1 MREVQVLGV
10 GMTTFG
16 KFLDRGLKDL
26 GGEAIREALG
36 DAGLGATD
44 LQAAFVGN
52 AMAGLITGQ
61 ECIRG
66 QVILRG
72 LGLGGL
78 PVYNMENACASA
90 STAFHTAW
98 MAVAG
103 GMYDVVLALGVEK
116 LYDEDK
122 KKSFAALGSAVDREA
137 AAMFAQELNRDRGA
151 DAAEGAGERRS
162 VFMDYYA
169 SEAREHMARHG
180 TRREDYA
187 LVAVKNHTN
196 GSLNPKA
203 QFQRKRTLKEVLA
216 APMIADPLTR
226 LMCSPIGDGAAAAI
240 LVSAEFARQHGTSR
254 PVTVAASVLASG
266 APAMGRDA
274 SVVTRAAERA
284 YWMAGVGPDDFD
296 LAEVHDA
303 SAPAEIFLYEELS
316 LCAPGAG
323 GRLIADGV
331 TNLGGKL
338 PVNTSGGLLAK
349 GHPVG
354 ATGIAQVVE
363 VVEQLRGRAGARQVN
378 EARVALTQ
386 NAGGV
391 LEGEPAACAVHVFRV

>member
-1 MREVQVLGV
+1 
-10 GMTTFG
+10 
-16 KFLDRGLKDL
+16 
-26 GGEAIREALG
+26 
-36 DAGLGATD
+36 
-44 LQAAFVGN
+44 
-52 AMAGLITGQ
+52 
-61 ECIRG
+61 
-66 QVILRG
+66 
-72 LGLGGL
+72 
-78 PVYNMENACASA
+78 
-90 STAFHTAW
+90 
-98 MAVAG
+98 
-103 GMYDVVLALGVEK
+103 
-116 LYDEDK
+116 
-122 KKSFAALGSAVDREA
+122 
-137 AAMFAQELNRDRGA
+137 
-151 DAAEGAGERRS
+151 
-162 VFMDYYA
+162 
-169 SEAREHMARHG
+169 
-180 TRREDYA
+180 
-187 LVAVKNHTN
+187 VAVKNHTN

>member
-10 GMTTFG
+10 GMTAFG
-16 KFLDRGLKDL
+16 KFLDRGLKAL
-26 GGEAIREALG
+26 GGEAICAALA
-36 DAGLGATD
+36 DAGVAAD
-44 LQAAFVGN
+44 ELQAAFVGN

-66 QVILRG
+66 QVILRA

-103 GMYDVVLALGVEK
+103 GMYDVALALGVEK
-116 LYDEDK
+116 LYDKDK
-122 KKSFAALGSAVDREA
+122 KKSFTALGSAVDVEA
-137 AAMFAQELNRDRGA
+137 AVAFARELNRDRGA

-162 VFMDYYA
+162 VFMDFYA
-169 SEAREHMARHG
+169 SEAREHMARYG

-187 LVAVKNHTN
+187 LVAVKNHGN

-203 QFQRKRTLKEVLA
+203 QFQRARTLEEVLA

-240 LVSAEFARQHGTSR
+240 LVSADFARRPAGAK

-266 APAMGRDA
+266 APAARRA
-274 SVVTRAAERA
+274 APVVTRAAERA
-284 YWMAGVGPDDFD
+284 YRMAGVGPED
-296 LAEVHDA
+296 LDVAEVHDA
-303 SAPAEIFLYEELS
+303 SAPAEVFLYEELGF
-316 LCAPGAG
+316 CKPGEG
-323 GRLIADGV
+323 GRLAADGV
-331 TNLGGKL
+331 TALAGKL

-354 ATGIAQVVE
+354 ATGIAQIVE
-363 VVEQLRGRAGARQVN
+363 VVEQLRGRAGARQVRG
-378 EARVALTQ
+378 AKVALTQ

-391 LEGEPAACAVHVFRV
+391 LEGEAAACAVHVFTV

>member
-1 MREVQVLGV
+1 MRDVLVLGV
-10 GMTTFG
+10 GMTMFG

-26 GGEAIREALG
+26 GGEAIRAALA
-36 DAGLGATD
+36 DAGIVGEQLD
-44 LQAAFVGN
+44 AAFVGN
-52 AMAGLITGQ
+52 AMAGLMTGQ

-78 PVYNMENACASA
+78 PVYNVENACASA

-103 GMYDVVLALGVEK
+103 GMYDAVLALGVEK
-116 LYDEDK
+116 LYDADK
-122 KKSFAALGSAVDREA
+122 RRSFAALGSAVDVETA
-137 AAMFAQELNRDRGA
+137 AGFARAVNQDRGLE
-151 DAAEGAGERRS
+151 AAEGAGERRS

-169 SEAREHMARHG
+169 SEAREHMARYG

-187 LVAVKNHTN
+187 RVAAKNHTN

-203 QFQRKRTLKEVLA
+203 QFQRARTVDDVLA

-226 LMCSPIGDGAAAAI
+226 LMCSPIGDGAAAAV
-240 LVSAEFARQHGTSR
+240 LVSAEFARRHPGAR

-266 APAMGRDA
+266 APVASRDA
-274 SVVTRAAERA
+274 AVATRASRRA
-284 YWMAGVGPDDFD
+284 YDAAGIGPDDLD

-303 SAPAEIFLYEELS
+303 SAPAEIFLYEELGF
-316 LCAPGAG
+316 CRPGEG
-323 GRLIADGV
+323 GRLVADGV
-331 TNLGGKL
+331 TALGGTL

-354 ATGIAQVVE
+354 ATGIAQIVE
-363 VVEQLRGRAGARQVN
+363 VVEQLRGRAGARQVGR
-378 EARVALTQ
+378 ARVALTQ

-391 LEGEPAACAVHVFRV
+391 LEGEPAACAVHLFKV

>member
-10 GMTTFG
+10 GMTAFG
-16 KFLDRGLKDL
+16 KFLERGLKAL
-26 GGEAIREALG
+26 GGEAVREALV
-36 DAGLGATD
+36 DAGVVAGQLE
-44 LQAAFVGN
+44 AAFVGN
-52 AMAGLITGQ
+52 AMAGLVTGQ

-66 QVILRG
+66 QVILRS

-116 LYDEDK
+116 LYHEDK
-122 KKSFAALGSAVDREA
+122 TRSFAALGSAVDMEA
-137 AAMFAQELNRDRGA
+137 AAAFAREINRDRGEE
-151 DAAEGAGERRS
+151 AAAGAGERRS
-162 VFMDYYA
+162 VFMDFYA

-187 LVAVKNHTN
+187 LVAVKNHGN
-196 GSLNPKA
+196 GSQNPKA
-203 QFQRKRTLKEVLA
+203 QFQRARTLEEVLA

-240 LVSAEFARQHGTSR
+240 VVSADFARRHGGAK

-266 APAMGRDA
+266 TPAVGRDTA
-274 SVVTRAAERA
+274 VVTRAAARA
-284 YWMAGVGPDDFD
+284 YGMAGVGPEDLD
-296 LAEVHDA
+296 LAEIHDA
-303 SAPAEIFLYEELS
+303 SAPAEIFLYEELGF
-316 LCAPGAG
+316 CRPGEG
-323 GRLIADGV
+323 GRLVADGV
-331 TNLGGKL
+331 TALRGKL

-354 ATGIAQVVE
+354 ATGIAQIVE
-363 VVEQLRGRAGARQVN
+363 VVEQLRGRAGARQVDGV
-378 EARVALTQ
+378 RVALTQ

-391 LEGEPAACAVHVFRV
+391 LEGEPAACAVHIFKG